1 MFGLPFVIGRVGCWC
16 LCRRVYRS
24 SRGALGTAR
33 TEAEG
38 LARAQAPPGAD
49 AWAKR
54 RANHAADAHTTGWHN
69 AVCLNK
75 LSPTGISLATLGS

>member
-1 MFGLPFVIGRVGCWC
+1 MRVRPAFCYCWC
-16 LCRRVYRS
+16 LCRRVYRP

-54 RANHAADAHTTGWHN
+54 RANHAADAHNGVAQRGVQQQTIAYRH
-69 AVCLNK
+69 
-75 LSPTGISLATLGS
+75 LSCDAR